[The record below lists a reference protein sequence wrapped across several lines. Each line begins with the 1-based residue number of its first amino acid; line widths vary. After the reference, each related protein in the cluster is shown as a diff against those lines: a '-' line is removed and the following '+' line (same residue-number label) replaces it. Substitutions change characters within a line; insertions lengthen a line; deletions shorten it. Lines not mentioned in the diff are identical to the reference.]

1 MICFPK
7 CCGFWRPA
15 TAWREAPSSTPAG
28 AARREGRVL
37 EAAGSPEG
45 RGVHEAGRRSPEGAR
60 NPCWRR
66 PLGSAEGARRGEG
79 TASAAG

>member
-15 TAWREAPSSTPAG
+15 TAWREAPAG
-28 AARREGRVL
+28 TARREGRVL

-60 NPCWRR
+60 NPSWRR

-79 TASAAG
+79 TAAAAA